1 MEELIIKEA
10 EYREKIAQL
19 TNQMNLPAFILKPV
33 IKDLYDQLCNI
44 EQEQYRQALAI
55 KEEKAQEQAQQEEQ
69 DKAQE
74 NTEEIPPEKEE
85 K

>member
-19 TNQMNLPAFILKPV
+19 TNEMNLPAFILKPV

-55 KEEKAQEQAQQEEQ
+55 QEEKSKEKQ
-69 DKAQE
+69 
-74 NTEEIPPEKEE
+74 IEKEE
-85 K
+85 VKDEQLA